1 MQTILHHNSSGLK
14 AFTGKLKSKEIHN
27 AITLHPV
34 KKAPLMYRLHSYM
47 QGLYAQEL
55 RQEALLLHRDIAA
68 MKTYLLAK
76 DSNDESYALN
86 DILKFDVSDL
96 SIFPSNLP
104 GNPKFFGDF
113 EVLGTKPSLSKYRPE
128 SRDDLQ
134 VWNYISRS
142 IYSLEQPNPKRKID
156 SSMREGLTDV
166 ITEVMDYINNFSRQR
181 GRVIEF
187 RELLYGYTRMN
198 PIYGQDLILDLLLIY
213 KKYRGKKMTV
223 PVRRHLYLQR
233 AFTDYFVK
241 EMEFGASSSGMK
253 PSSKLMISENNIT
266 C

>member
-1 MQTILHHNSSGLK
+1 MQTILHHNSSGRN

-47 QGLYAQEL
+47 QGLHAQEL
-55 RQEALLLHRDIAA
+55 RQETLLLHRDISA
-68 MKTYLLAK
+68 MKEYLSIKETA
-76 DSNDESYALN
+76 DDTN
-86 DILKFDVSDL
+86 DIPKFDDTDL
-96 SIFPSNLP
+96 MIFPSNEP
-104 GNPKFFGDF
+104 GNAKFYGDHDI
-113 EVLGTKPSLSKYRPE
+113 LGTKPSLNKYRPE

-142 IYSLEQPNPKRKID
+142 IYSMDQPNPKRRME

-187 RELLYGYTRMN
+187 RELLYGYSRVN
-198 PIYGQDLILDLLLIY
+198 SIYGQDLILDLLLIY

-241 EMEFGASSSGMK
+241 EMEFGATSSGMQ
-253 PSSKLMISENNIT
+253 STSK
-266 C
+266 